1 MVLLHVLKRYLGLNT
16 KQCIRFWEKNPPKA
30 WIMTMLQEQN
40 LDWKSEL
47 DYFKDFKAIEAK
59 LRARDFEYK
68 DLKPLLL
75 HRLGTECLTVK
86 CPQSGL
92 PMMFGNKHNHYSQ
105 NQ

>member
-1 MVLLHVLKRYLGLNT
+1 MLKRYLGLNT

-59 LRARDFEYK
+59 LRARDFE
-68 DLKPLLL
+68 
-75 HRLGTECLTVK
+75 
-86 CPQSGL
+86 
-92 PMMFGNKHNHYSQ
+92 
-105 NQ
+105 